1 MDKGRCLRE
10 YEDENMSSKETVSIV
25 KIRKG
30 SDIYQG
36 VCSGL
41 KLIGN
46 PEFHRGDVVA
56 IKPNLCCI
64 KGPETGATTDLKV
77 VEAIIQYLQDEFGVS
92 DISVVESDG
101 TQVLADMAFKLLG
114 YEDLSRRLN
123 VKLVNLSKDQ
133 FSYKAYEKNTFLKRV
148 KVPATLERANWL
160 ISVPKMKVHTM
171 CLLGGTMKNQFGCN
185 PVPRKSVY
193 HGHLNDCI
201 LDLTTVFKPQLIVV
215 DGLVGM
221 EGRGPVSGVP
231 VKMNVLI
238 FGRDVVAV
246 DHLLGRLVGINPNK
260 VKYLVDAQKRGLGTV
275 KYQVAGAR
283 LNEVEK
289 RFSPPPKKS
298 NLYGLFSL

>member
-1 MDKGRCLRE
+1 
-10 YEDENMSSKETVSIV
+10 MSSKETISIV
-25 KIRKG
+25 KIRTE
-30 SDIYQG
+30 SEIYDG
-36 VCSGL
+36 VRSGL

-46 PEFHRGDVVA
+46 PLFHRDDVIA

-64 KGPETGATTDLKV
+64 KGPETGATTDLRV
-77 VEAIIQYLQDEFGVS
+77 VEAIIRHLQDEFCVS

-114 YEDLSRRLN
+114 YEDLCKRLN

-133 FSYKAYEKNTFLKRV
+133 FSYKTYEKNTFLKRV

-160 ISVPKMKVHTM
+160 ISVPKIKIHTM
-171 CLLGGTMKNQFGCN
+171 CSLGGTMKNQFGCN
-185 PVPRKSVY
+185 PVPRKSIY

-201 LDLTTVFKPQLIVV
+201 IDLTTAFKPQLIIV

-221 EGRGPVSGVP
+221 QGRGPVSGVP
-231 VKMNVLI
+231 VKMNILI

-260 VKYLVDAQKRGLGTV
+260 VKYLVNAKKRGLGTTN
-275 KYQVAGAR
+275 YQVIGASV
-283 LNEVEK
+283 NEIEK
-289 RFSPPPKKS
+289 RFSLPPKKG